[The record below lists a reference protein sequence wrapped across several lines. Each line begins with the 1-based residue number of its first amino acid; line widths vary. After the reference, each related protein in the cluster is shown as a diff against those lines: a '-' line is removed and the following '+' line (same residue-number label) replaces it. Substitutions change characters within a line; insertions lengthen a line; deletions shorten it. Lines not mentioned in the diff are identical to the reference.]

1 VEVVNIL
8 STSASRLRGLLEG
21 HELVVVAEC
30 LSAIT
35 ARVVEELDFR
45 VTYCGGNAL
54 GTFHHAVPDYGLM
67 SPAELAGHVSRIA
80 DAVELPLIVDA
91 DQGGETIANVRRTVR
106 VLESAGAAGLH
117 IEDSQ
122 NPKHSRVANALIS
135 MSDMAMRITA
145 AAEARR
151 DADFV
156 IIARC
161 EGLFNRRVYGTE
173 CTIEE
178 IIERGMAYAAAGADA
193 YMPICMDPEDID
205 VVADAVKIPLID
217 INQPTSAVV
226 GSKLRMII
234 HSGWAGPSAVNAFKS
249 IALGL
254 REHGRI
260 ERESFQFADRSH
272 LINQSEYDRLIGRWA
287 ELHAQPTLEDGK
299 PVTAY

>member
-1 VEVVNIL
+1 
-8 STSASRLRGLLEG
+8 
-21 HELVVVAEC
+21 
-30 LSAIT
+30 
-35 ARVVEELDFR
+35 
-45 VTYCGGNAL
+45 
-54 GTFHHAVPDYGLM
+54 
-67 SPAELAGHVSRIA
+67 
-80 DAVELPLIVDA
+80 
-91 DQGGETIANVRRTVR
+91 
-106 VLESAGAAGLH
+106 
-117 IEDSQ
+117 
-122 NPKHSRVANALIS
+122 
-135 MSDMAMRITA
+135 
-145 AAEARR
+145 
-151 DADFV
+151 
-156 IIARC
+156 
-161 EGLFNRRVYGTE
+161 
-173 CTIEE
+173 
-178 IIERGMAYAAAGADA
+178 
-193 YMPICMDPEDID
+193 MDPEDID